1 MPNTAPRELGGDSS
15 KKVAII
21 VVHGVSDQQPYD
33 SARTIANLLLHA
45 NEEQHHINEEQHHIN
60 EEQHHINEEQ
70 HHATEGRPRYSVW
83 LEQFIRIPVRRIP
96 KCQDSEPCGQ
106 PEAAS
111 SSKRLL
117 RWLFGWLDERG
128 ERIRRY
134 LDSGYPSAANQT
146 IEDKLDKQSHAFTC
160 DFFESYSPKKDL

>member
-1 MPNTAPRELGGDSS
+1 MPSTPPPESGNDSS

-45 NEEQHHINEEQHHIN
+45 NEEQ
-60 EEQHHINEEQ
+60 
-70 HHATEGRPRYSVW
+70 PRYSVW
-83 LEQFIRIPVRRIP
+83 AEQFIRIPVRRLP
-96 KCQDSEPCGQ
+96 KCQDSGVYGQ

-117 RWLFGWLDERG
+117 SWLFGWLDE
-128 ERIRRY
+128 
-134 LDSGYPSAANQT
+134 
-146 IEDKLDKQSHAFTC
+146 
-160 DFFESYSPKKDL
+160 

>member
-1 MPNTAPRELGGDSS
+1 MPSTAPRSLGSDSS

-21 VVHGVSDQQPYD
+21 VVHGVSDQQPFD

-45 NEEQHHINEEQHHIN
+45 NEEQ
-60 EEQHHINEEQ
+60 
-70 HHATEGRPRYSVW
+70 PRYSVW
-83 LEQFIRIPVRRIP
+83 VEQFIRIPVRRIP

-106 PEAAS
+106 REAAS

-117 RWLFGWLDERG
+117 SWLFGWLDERG

-134 LDSGYPSAANQT
+134 LDSEDPSTANQT
-146 IEDKLDKQSHAFTC
+146 IEEKSHAFSC
-160 DFFESYSPKKDL
+160 DFIEYDGSPKDLEASFYTHYLSSSLSRR